1 MAVCD
6 VFDALVSSRYYKK
19 GWTMEEAYMEIVN
32 QSGRH
37 FDPQVVLLF
46 QANFNEFKK
55 IADKHADKHI
65 Y

>member
-1 MAVCD
+1 
-6 VFDALVSSRYYKK
+6 
-19 GWTMEEAYMEIVN
+19 MEEAYMEIVN